1 MQEKREQKGKPRRDP
16 IDITHFTEKVSAKI
30 HGLPDQAETYRTLR
44 EEFAK
49 SKQYRVSL
57 LLLTDN
63 GAKFRL
69 TEAGFP
75 AGELEAAQRTV
86 GVRAKRHSI
95 DLNKSSMFSQV
106 VGEGKTVEVK
116 VSDIIAELFP
126 QRLATSISNSLGA
139 ENRACILTPL
149 RQHGNITGAF
159 GISSTELAE
168 PFIPSVVN
176 LAQHVSNALE
186 LADEYGAR
194 KRPRKDYE
202 KFTRS

>member
-1 MQEKREQKGKPRRDP
+1 MQEKREQEDKPRCDLT
-16 IDITHFTEKVSAKI
+16 DIVHFTENVSAKI
-30 HGLPDQAETYRTLR
+30 HDLPDEAETYRTLR

-49 SKQYRVSL
+49 SQRYRVSI

-69 TEAGFP
+69 AEAGFP

-86 GVRAKRHSI
+86 GVRAKRHKI
-95 DLNKSSMFSQV
+95 DLNKPSMFSQV
-106 VGEGKTVEVK
+106 VEEGKTVEVK

-126 QRLATSISNSLGA
+126 QRLADSISNSLGA
-139 ENRACILTPL
+139 ENRTCILTPL
-149 RQHGNITGAF
+149 RGHGNITGAF

-168 PFIPSVVN
+168 HFIPSVVN

-202 KFTRS
+202 KLTRS

>member
-1 MQEKREQKGKPRRDP
+1 MQEKREQEDKPRRDLT
-16 IDITHFTEKVSAKI
+16 DIVHFTENVSAKI
-30 HGLPDQAETYRTLR
+30 HDLPDQAETYKTLR

-49 SKQYRVSL
+49 SKRYRVSI

-63 GAKFRL
+63 GVKFRL
-69 TEAGFP
+69 AEAGFP

-86 GVRAKRHSI
+86 GVRAKRHKI
-95 DLNKSSMFSQV
+95 DLNKPSMFSQV
-106 VGEGKTVEVK
+106 VEEGKTVEVK

-126 QRLATSISNSLGA
+126 QRLADSISNSLGA
-139 ENRACILTPL
+139 ENRTCILTPL

-159 GISSTELAE
+159 GISSTELVE
-168 PFIPSVVN
+168 HFIPSVVN
-176 LAQHVSNALE
+176 LAQHVSNVLE

-202 KFTRS
+202 KLTRS

>member
-1 MQEKREQKGKPRRDP
+1 MQEKREQEDKPRRDLT
-16 IDITHFTEKVSAKI
+16 DIVHFTKNVSAKI
-30 HGLPDQAETYRTLR
+30 HDLPDQAETYRTLR

-49 SKQYRVSL
+49 SKRYRVSL

-63 GAKFRL
+63 GVKFRL
-69 TEAGFP
+69 AEAGFP

-86 GVRAKRHSI
+86 GVRAKRHKI
-95 DLNKSSMFSQV
+95 DLNKPSMFSQV
-106 VGEGKTVEVK
+106 VEEGKTVEVK

-126 QRLATSISNSLGA
+126 QRLADSISNSLGA
-139 ENRACILTPL
+139 ENRTCILTPL
-149 RQHGNITGAF
+149 RWHGNITGAF

-168 PFIPSVVN
+168 HFIPSVVN

-202 KFTRS
+202 KLTRS